1 MSDTGTF
8 PGNATGIDPAATATG
23 TRLPVINPEA
33 LQAALEQVPEGREAA
48 VRDLAARIDIADP
61 GSILRFGQEAQNRA
75 TLAADAMLEGA
86 RNREAG
92 EAGVT
97 LSTLLGTLRGFD
109 MRGLAEK
116 PGFFARIFNKA
127 GAETAKVVQRYET
140 IKGQVEEVGDRL
152 DGHRTKLLEDVEKL
166 ERLYRATLDWF
177 HALGDHIA
185 AGETVLSARRPGGGT
200 RHGAGG
206 RGRRQRGGAAAARP
220 ARGARRAGTPGAR
233 PAADP
238 AGGDAGA
245 ALDPADPGE
254 RQGAGGQDPERHRQ
268 YRAALAQQLAQ
279 ALAIQTMREAGRTLK
294 EATDLTNQLLVGN
307 AERLRQGNLEARTQ
321 LKRGVFDIEAVKRAN
336 APSSPPSRTACASP
350 RDAQAQ
356 RASATKEL
364 EKAEGEI
371 RRALLAARASGTR
384 PGARPVASGGAGRRH
399 AQPGSIGTEQEM
411 VAVARTHLVPA
422 QATFGRWRI
431 AGAGALAGRPP
442 LPGRPSRDGHGFP
455 AS

>member
-1 MSDTGTF
+1 MSGTGT
-8 PGNATGIDPAATATG
+8 TAG

-97 LSTLLGTLRGFD
+97 LSSLLGTLRGFD

-185 AGETVLSARRPGGGT
+185 AGETVLVRVDQEAVPAMAREVEGGDSVAAQRLRDLRSARDELERRVHDLRLT
-200 RHGAGG
+200 RQVAM
-206 RGRRQRGGAAAARP
+206 Q
-220 ARGARRAGTPGAR
+220 
-233 PAADP
+233 
-238 AGGDAGA
+238 
-245 ALDPADPGE
+245 ALPSIRLIQENDK
-254 RQGAGGQDPERHRQ
+254 
-268 YRAALAQQLAQ
+268 ALAAKIQSVIANTVPLWRQQLAQ

-294 EATDLTNQLLVGN
+294 EATDLTNDLLVGN

-321 LKRGVFDIEAVKRAN
+321 LERGVFDIEAVKKAN
-336 APSSPPSRTACASP
+336 ASLVATIEDSLRIANE
-350 RDAQAQ
+350 AQAQ

-371 RRALLAARASGTR
+371 RRALLAAK
-384 PGARPVASGGAGRRH
+384 ASGGAG
-399 AQPGSIGTEQEM
+399 QG
-411 VAVARTHLVPA
+411 ART
-422 QATFGRWRI
+422 G
-431 AGAGALAGRPP
+431 
-442 LPGRPSRDGHGFP
+442 
-455 AS
+455 

>member
-1 MSDTGTF
+1 MSETRTSTGTT
-8 PGNATGIDPAATATG
+8 PG

-185 AGETVLSARRPGGGT
+185 AGETVLVRVDQEAVPAMAREVEGGDSVAAQRLRDLRSARDELERRVHDLRLT
-200 RHGAGG
+200 RQVAM
-206 RGRRQRGGAAAARP
+206 Q
-220 ARGARRAGTPGAR
+220 
-233 PAADP
+233 
-238 AGGDAGA
+238 
-245 ALDPADPGE
+245 ALPSIRLIQENDK
-254 RQGAGGQDPERHRQ
+254 
-268 YRAALAQQLAQ
+268 ALAAKIQSVIANTVPLWRQQLAQ

-294 EATDLTNQLLVGN
+294 EATDLTNDLLVGN

-321 LKRGVFDIEAVKRAN
+321 LERGVFDIEAVKRAN
-336 APSSPPSRTACASP
+336 ASLVATIEDSLRIAK
-350 RDAQAQ
+350 DAQAQ

-384 PGARPVASGGAGRRH
+384 PTA
-399 AQPGSIGTEQEM
+399 
-411 VAVARTHLVPA
+411 
-422 QATFGRWRI
+422 
-431 AGAGALAGRPP
+431 
-442 LPGRPSRDGHGFP
+442 
-455 AS
+455 